1 MTLRSVNVL
10 SVVNSKSKI
19 STQIIDGKEHIVIN
33 EVVPIVDDIV
43 MNGIF
48 YPADEINKSYMTLND
63 NLMPLDHPRINN
75 ENVSALNPQAI
86 NNYYVGA
93 WGRNV
98 RKSDNK
104 VLMDAYIDRKFAE
117 STDKGRML
125 VNRLDDMMSGKNI
138 TPIHVSTGLTYTPDN
153 QSGSSK
159 GKRYTAIA
167 RNMKFDHVAILP
179 DKQGAATPEDGV
191 GIFVNSNGE
200 KSPIE
205 YVSLF
210 ESHQDSFG
218 DVIKKTIQETLKVF
232 KFNKHEETDSMKEK
246 ILLALNAAGIKTDGL
261 TDEQLLAAYNQQA
274 AQEAIDKKKLAE
286 EEEEKKKAE
295 QEKKNATNAE
305 DAPAWA
311 KSLMNKVANLE
322 LAVNANAE
330 KELSVKREAVK
341 AKFNMTQTAVNAL
354 TDEPL
359 DALYAQCISSTP
371 INGSYANNSDK
382 NTLLNMEAP
391 E

>member
-1 MTLRSVNVL
+1 MTLKSVNVL

-33 EVVPIVDDIV
+33 DVVPIVDDIV

-75 ENVSALNPQAI
+75 EHVSALNPQAI
-86 NNYYVGA
+86 NNFYIGA

-98 RKSDNK
+98 RKSNDR

-117 STDKGRML
+117 STEKGRML
-125 VNRLDDMMSGKNI
+125 VNRLDDMMNGKN
-138 TPIHVSTGLTYTPDN
+138 TAPIHVSTGLTYTPDN

-159 GKRYTAIA
+159 GKRYKSIA

-179 DKQGAATPEDGV
+179 DKQGAATPDDGV
-191 GIFVNSNGE
+191 GIFVNSDGE

-205 YVSLF
+205 NVSLIDC
-210 ESHQDSFG
+210 SDDSISN
-218 DVIKKTIQETLKVF
+218 VISKTIKEVLSVF
-232 KFNKHEETDSMKEK
+232 KFNQKEEEDLMKEK

-261 TDEQLLAAYNQQA
+261 SDEQLLKVYNEQTA
-274 AQEAIDKKKLAE
+274 KEAIEKKKAS

-295 QEKKNATNAE
+295 QDKKNATNAE

-311 KSLMNKVANLE
+311 RSLMNKVTNLE
-322 LAVNANAE
+322 LAVNANTE

-354 TDEPL
+354 SGEPL
-359 DALYAQCISSTP
+359 DALYAQCVKTAPIS
-371 INGSYANNSDK
+371 GGFANNSD
-382 NTLLNMEAP
+382 NSLLNMEAP

>member
-1 MTLRSVNVL
+1 MTLKSVNVL

-33 EVVPIVDDIV
+33 DVVPIVDDIV

-86 NNYYVGA
+86 NNFYIGA

-98 RKSDNK
+98 RKSNDK

-117 STDKGRML
+117 STEKGRML
-125 VNRLDDMMSGKNI
+125 VNRLDDMMSGKNT

-153 QSGSSK
+153 QSGTSK
-159 GKRYTAIA
+159 GKRYKSIA

-179 DKQGAATPEDGV
+179 DKQGAATPDDGV

-205 YVSLF
+205 NVSLI
-210 ESHQDSFG
+210 ECSEDSISN
-218 DVIKKTIQETLKVF
+218 VISKTIKEVLSVF
-232 KFNKHEETDSMKEK
+232 KFNQKEEEDLMKEK

-261 TDEQLLAAYNQQA
+261 SDEQLLKAYNEQTTK
-274 AQEAIDKKKLAE
+274 EAIEKKKTS

-295 QEKKNATNAE
+295 QEKKSATNAE

-311 KSLMNKVANLE
+311 KALMNKVTSLE
-322 LAVNANAE
+322 LAVNANTE
-330 KELSVKREAVK
+330 KELSVKRDAVK

-354 TDEPL
+354 SGEPL
-359 DALYAQCISSTP
+359 DALYAQCVKTAPIS
-371 INGSYANNSDK
+371 GGFANNSD
-382 NTLLNMEAP
+382 NSLLNMEAP

>member
-1 MTLRSVNVL
+1 MTLKSVNVL

-33 EVVPIVDDIV
+33 DVVPIVDDIV

-75 ENVSALNPQAI
+75 EHVSALNPQAI
-86 NNYYVGA
+86 NNFYIGA

-98 RKSDNK
+98 RKSNDR

-117 STDKGRML
+117 STEKGRML
-125 VNRLDDMMSGKNI
+125 VNRLDDMMNGKN
-138 TPIHVSTGLTYTPDN
+138 TAPIHVSTGLTYTPDN

-159 GKRYTAIA
+159 GKRYKSIA

-179 DKQGAATPEDGV
+179 DKQGAATPDDGV
-191 GIFVNSNGE
+191 GIFVNSDGE
-200 KSPIE
+200 KLPIE
-205 YVSLF
+205 NVSLIDC
-210 ESHQDSFG
+210 SDDSISN
-218 DVIKKTIQETLKVF
+218 VISKTIKEVLSVF
-232 KFNKHEETDSMKEK
+232 KFNQKEEEDLMKEK

-261 TDEQLLAAYNQQA
+261 SDEQLLKVYNEQTTK
-274 AQEAIDKKKLAE
+274 EAIEKKKAS

-295 QEKKNATNAE
+295 QDKKNATNAE

-311 KSLMNKVANLE
+311 RSLMNKVTNLE
-322 LAVNANAE
+322 LAVNANTE

-354 TDEPL
+354 SGEPL
-359 DALYAQCISSTP
+359 DALYAQCVKTAPIS
-371 INGSYANNSDK
+371 GGFANNSD
-382 NTLLNMEAP
+382 NSLLNMEAP

>member
-1 MTLRSVNVL
+1 MTLKSVNVL

-33 EVVPIVDDIV
+33 DVVPIVDDIV

-75 ENVSALNPQAI
+75 EHVSALNPQAI
-86 NNYYVGA
+86 NNFYIGA

-98 RKSDNK
+98 RKSNDR

-117 STDKGRML
+117 STEKGRML
-125 VNRLDDMMSGKNI
+125 VNRLDDMMNGKNT

-159 GKRYTAIA
+159 GKRYKSIA

-179 DKQGAATPEDGV
+179 DKQGAATPDDGV
-191 GIFVNSNGE
+191 GIFVNSDGE

-205 YVSLF
+205 NVSLIDC
-210 ESHQDSFG
+210 SDDSISN
-218 DVIKKTIQETLKVF
+218 VISKTIKEVLSVF
-232 KFNKHEETDSMKEK
+232 KFNQKEEEDLMKEK

-261 TDEQLLAAYNQQA
+261 SDEQLLKVYNEQTTK
-274 AQEAIDKKKLAE
+274 EAIEKKKAS

-311 KSLMNKVANLE
+311 KSLMNKVTNLE
-322 LAVNANAE
+322 LAVNANTE

-354 TDEPL
+354 SGEPL
-359 DALYAQCISSTP
+359 DALYAQCVKTAPIS
-371 INGSYANNSDK
+371 GGFANNSD
-382 NTLLNMEAP
+382 NSLLNMEAP

>member
-1 MTLRSVNVL
+1 MTLKSVNVL

-33 EVVPIVDDIV
+33 DVVPIVDDIV

-75 ENVSALNPQAI
+75 EHVSALNPQAI
-86 NNYYVGA
+86 NNFYIGA

-98 RKSDNK
+98 RKSNDR

-117 STDKGRML
+117 STEKGRML
-125 VNRLDDMMSGKNI
+125 VNRLDDMMSGKNT

-159 GKRYTAIA
+159 GKRYKSIA

-179 DKQGAATPEDGV
+179 DKQGAATPDDGV
-191 GIFVNSNGE
+191 GIFVNSDGE

-205 YVSLF
+205 NVSLI
-210 ESHQDSFG
+210 ECSDDSISN
-218 DVIKKTIQETLKVF
+218 VISKTIKEVLSVF
-232 KFNKHEETDSMKEK
+232 KFNQKEEEDLMKEK
-246 ILLALNAAGIKTDGL
+246 IILALDAAGIKTDGL
-261 TDEQLLAAYNQQA
+261 SDEQLLKVYNEQITK
-274 AQEAIDKKKLAE
+274 EALEKKKAS
-286 EEEEKKKAE
+286 EEEEKEKSE
-295 QEKKNATNAE
+295 QEKKSAANAE
-305 DAPAWA
+305 DAPTWA
-311 KSLMNKVANLE
+311 KSLMNKVTNLE
-322 LAVNANAE
+322 LAVNANTE

-354 TDEPL
+354 SGEPL
-359 DALYAQCISSTP
+359 DALYAQCVKTAPIS
-371 INGSYANNSDK
+371 GGFANNSD
-382 NTLLNMEAP
+382 NSLLNMEAP

>member
-1 MTLRSVNVL
+1 MTLKSVNVL

-33 EVVPIVDDIV
+33 DVVPIVDDIV

-75 ENVSALNPQAI
+75 EHVSALNPQAI
-86 NNYYVGA
+86 NNFYIGA

-98 RKSDNK
+98 RKSNNR

-117 STDKGRML
+117 STEKGRML
-125 VNRLDDMMSGKNI
+125 VNRLDDMMSGKNT

-153 QSGSSK
+153 QSGTSK
-159 GKRYTAIA
+159 GKRYKSIA

-179 DKQGAATPEDGV
+179 DKQGAATPDDGV

-205 YVSLF
+205 NVSLI
-210 ESHQDSFG
+210 ECPEDSISN
-218 DVIKKTIQETLKVF
+218 VISKTLKEVLSVF
-232 KFNKHEETDSMKEK
+232 KFNQKEEEDLMKEK

-261 TDEQLLAAYNQQA
+261 SDEQLLNAYNEQTA
-274 AQEAIDKKKLAE
+274 KEAIEKKKTS

-311 KSLMNKVANLE
+311 KTLMNKVTSLE
-322 LAVNANAE
+322 LAVNANTE

-354 TDEPL
+354 SGEPL
-359 DALYAQCISSTP
+359 DALYAQCVKTAPIS
-371 INGSYANNSDK
+371 GGFANNSD
-382 NTLLNMEAP
+382 NSLLNMEAP